1 MKSMVNLDI
10 DEKISYNESDIK
22 NLTLLIEEFL

>member
-10 DEKISYNESDIK
+10 DEKINFNESDIK
-22 NLTLLIEEFL
+22 NLTISIEEFL